1 MDYITHKFK
10 LYSRCDRN
18 KYLHRDID
26 AFAGVYNHFIALH
39 KRYYR
44 RFGKYP
50 NKFALST

>member
-26 AFAGVYNHFIALH
+26 AFAGSAST
-39 KRYYR
+39 
-44 RFGKYP
+44 
-50 NKFALST
+50 FARLEGGRVRQA